1 MLDTSGGGKGL
12 RNLFE
17 KLLSIQGALVIIA
30 LIAARYLFTFGS
42 SLITDILQA
51 ILFLLA
57 GSVMAA
63 TLGLTRSKH
72 DLRRR
77 PWQFMVTVMF
87 LAGLIYYLLSEP
99 PQGGIQNW
107 NIGSVANV
115 YLGFTALI
123 TVLGYLMYLAG
134 KVSPSLFLPSSF
146 FIVIVTGTLLLMS
159 PKVTSGE
166 GSIQP
171 IDALFTSTSATC
183 VTGLIVLDTEND
195 FTPLGQLI
203 ILILIQVG
211 GLGIM
216 TFAAFFALTLG
227 QKLGLSDT
235 VNLSRLMDS
244 EFSSELKHLLLS
256 ILFWTLAIESV
267 GAFLLYNTWSAMDLG
282 WSTSETVW
290 QAVFHS
296 ISAFCNAGFSL
307 NSTNLEAFSSS
318 PATGYIIGTLI
329 VMGGLG
335 FGVLTGLGRNWIL
348 RMRTGRRTP
357 PPVQVRLVL
366 LVTLILII
374 AGVGFFLVF
383 EWNNTLAGMPFS
395 QKLGNAYLEAVS
407 PRTAGFN
414 TVPTAGLVPAVKWFF
429 VILMFVGASPG
440 GTGGGVKTTSIGLL
454 VVSIRSLVQQR
465 KQPEIWKRR
474 IPIFDLQRAG
484 AVLLLGMTAFGMS
497 SILLLATENGQGG
510 FTDMDYVFESMS
522 AFGTVGLSTGVTP
535 LLSTAGKWIIIVTMF
550 IGRTAPAT
558 LAAATIR
565 VRTSRYCYPED
576 RITIG

>member
-1 MLDTSGGGKGL
+1 M

-17 KLLSIQGALVIIA
+17 KLLSIQGALVILS
-30 LIAARYLFTFGS
+30 LIAANYLFSFGS
-42 SLITDILQA
+42 SLITDLLQG

-57 GSVMAA
+57 GVVLVV
-63 TLGLTRSKH
+63 TLGLTRSKN

-77 PWQFMVTVMF
+77 PWQFMITVLF
-87 LAGLIYYLLSEP
+87 LAGLIYSLLSEP
-99 PQGGIQNW
+99 PQGGIHNW
-107 NIGSVANV
+107 NIALAANV

-134 KVSPSLFLPSSF
+134 RVSPSLFLPSSF

-159 PKVTSGE
+159 PRATVHGIS
-166 GSIQP
+166 P

-183 VTGLIVLDTEND
+183 VTGLIVLDTESD
-195 FTPLGQLI
+195 FTTLGQVM
-203 ILILIQVG
+203 ILALVQVG

-235 VNLSRLMDS
+235 VNLTRLMDS

-256 ILFWTLAIESV
+256 ILVWTLTIESV
-267 GAFLLYNTWSAMDLG
+267 GAILLYNTWSTMDLG
-282 WSTSETVW
+282 WTTTETVW

-307 NSTNLEAFSSS
+307 NATNLEAFSSS
-318 PATGYIIGTLI
+318 PATGYIIGTLV

-335 FGVLTGLGRNWIL
+335 FGVLTGIGRNWLL

-366 LVTLILII
+366 LVTLILIL

-383 EWNNTLAGMPFS
+383 EWNNTLAGMPFP

-414 TVPTAGLVPAVKWFF
+414 TVPTGSLVPAVKWFF

-454 VVSIRSLVQQR
+454 VVSIRSLIQQR

-484 AVLLLGMTAFGMS
+484 AVLLLGMAAFGVS
-497 SILLLATENGQGG
+497 SILLLATERGTGG

-565 VRTSRYCYPED
+565 VRTSRYSYPED